1 MTDELNKAYELLS
14 DKLIGWFNAIV
25 KNIPNLIIAIIV
37 LVVFY
42 YIAKYVSRIIGRLV
56 SKKVNQDSLVNII
69 TKIVAI
75 VIIAAGLFLALGI
88 LNLSKTLETLIG
100 AAGVSGLVIG
110 LALQGTLSNTFA
122 GIVLSFRKSIEL
134 GHWVETNG
142 FAGEVVEI
150 SLKNF
155 VVKEADNK
163 LVMIPNKSI
172 LENPVKNYSLT
183 KKMRIIVS
191 CGVGY
196 ESDLEQVKQLTKTAI
211 ANQFGTVESE
221 DDVEFYYQEFGD
233 SSINFITRFWI
244 TGNKAKDK
252 ITGQSDAIIAIK
264 KAFDKENINIPFPI
278 RTLQFDN
285 KLSLEKEESEKE
297 EESQKADA

>member
-1 MTDELNKAYELLS
+1 MTDELNKAYDLLS
-14 DKLIGWFNAIV
+14 DKLIGWFNAII

-42 YIAKYVSRIIGRLV
+42 YVAKYVSKLVGKLV
-56 SKKVNQDSLVNII
+56 SKKVHQDSLVNII
-69 TKIVAI
+69 TKMVAI
-75 VIIAAGLFLALGI
+75 VIIAAGLFLALGV

-196 ESDLEQVKQLTKTAI
+196 ESDLEQVKKLTKTAI
-211 ANQFGTVESE
+211 AQQFSNIESE

-244 TGNKAKDK
+244 KGNKAKDR

-285 KLSLEKEESEKE
+285 KLNVAQDIEQESNEAE
-297 EESQKADA
+297 A

>member
-1 MTDELNKAYELLS
+1 MTDAFNNSYELITE
-14 DKLIGWFNAIV
+14 KLTGWLNIFI
-25 KNIPNLIIAIIV
+25 KYIPNFIIAILVLIV
-37 LVVFY
+37 FFF
-42 YIAKYVSRIIGRLV
+42 IAKYVSKLIGKLI
-56 SKKVNQDSLVNII
+56 SKKIEQDSIVNII
-69 TKIVAI
+69 TKIIAI
-75 VIIAAGLFLALGI
+75 GIIALGFVLALGV

-142 FAGEVVEI
+142 FSGEVVEI

-183 KKMRIIVS
+183 KKMRIIIS

-196 ESDLEQVKQLTKTAI
+196 ESDLEFVKKLTKSAI
-211 ANQFGTVESE
+211 FKHFNTIKNE
-221 DDVEFYYQEFGD
+221 DEVEFYYQEFGD
-233 SSINFITRFWI
+233 SSINFITRFWVK
-244 TGNKAKDK
+244 GNKAKDK
-252 ITGQSDAIIAIK
+252 IRCQSDAIIAIK

-285 KLSLEKEESEKE
+285 KLNLAQQDKLG
-297 EESQKADA
+297 KANA

>member
-1 MTDELNKAYELLS
+1 MTDAFNKAYELIS
-14 DKLIGWFNAIV
+14 NKLIGWFDTII
-25 KNIPNLIIAIIV
+25 KNIPNFLIAILV

-42 YIAKYVSRIIGRLV
+42 YIAKYVSRLIGKLV

-75 VIIAAGLFLALGI
+75 GIIAVGFVLALGV
-88 LNLSKTLETLIG
+88 LNLSKALETLIG

-110 LALQGTLSNTFA
+110 LALQGTLANTFA

-172 LENPVKNYSLT
+172 LESPVKNYSLT
-183 KKMRIIVS
+183 KKMRIVVS

-196 ESDLEQVKQLTKTAI
+196 ESDLEQVKQLTKSTIAKQFDAI
-211 ANQFGTVESE
+211 KNE

-244 TGNKAKDK
+244 KGNNAKDK

-285 KLSLEKEESEKE
+285 KLSVAKEESSENSE
-297 EESQKADA
+297 V